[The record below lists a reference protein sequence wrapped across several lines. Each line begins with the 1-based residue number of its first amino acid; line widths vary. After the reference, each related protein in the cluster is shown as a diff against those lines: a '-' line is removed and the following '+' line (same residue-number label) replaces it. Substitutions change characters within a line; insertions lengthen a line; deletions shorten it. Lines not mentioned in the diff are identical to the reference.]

1 MQAFEAA
8 DIPSA
13 KCERRTTLTA
23 NAQIQAI
30 GALETYVTDNLGK
43 LTAPTPPALFAGAP
57 TSLAEP
63 SPNLGQH
70 SRAIM
75 QELDFDAD
83 DDWRNERQRSLAV
96 QLDRTRLQTCRAADA
111 DLRALLMVVFHYTGD
126 EKWRCPSKLC
136 AAPRWANIVA

>member
-30 GALETYVTDNLGK
+30 GALETYVTENLGQ
-43 LTAPTPPALFAGAP
+43 LTAPTPPALFAGAA

-63 SPNLGQH
+63 SPIWA
-70 SRAIM
+70 STAM
-75 QELDFDAD
+75 
-83 DDWRNERQRSLAV
+83 
-96 QLDRTRLQTCRAADA
+96 RLCKSWIS
-111 DLRALLMVVFHYTGD
+111 M
-126 EKWRCPSKLC
+126 
-136 AAPRWANIVA
+136 PRR